1 MFRDI
6 DINSLIGIPYKD
18 RGDTI
23 QGFDCAGLVRYVTG
37 IEANLIPSIEIGHTK
52 EVMKAIIKH
61 KRHFNILEEP
71 KEGCIVSLSR
81 LKYPH
86 HVGVYL
92 QGGVLHATPY
102 NGVVFSSF
110 LNLKENGFTLE
121 FGELKNG

>member
-1 MFRDI
+1 MFNG
-6 DINSLIGIPYKD
+6 DINSLIGTPYTD
-18 RGDTI
+18 EH
-23 QGFDCAGLVRYVTG
+23 DCAWLVREVTG
-37 IEANLIPSIEIGHTK
+37 IEANLIPSIEIGNTK
-52 EVMKAIIKH
+52 EVMKAIIEN
-61 KRHFNILEEP
+61 KRHFKILTEP

-92 QGGVLHATPY
+92 QGGVLHSIP
-102 NGVVFSSF
+102 NKGVVFSSF